1 MLPPHKVW
9 THDLVPRNSHEHIH
23 PVSWCPM
30 KYRRLAW
37 HRWLLGLQ
45 SRHGYSHYATFWRDD
60 PPLTSARCATR
71 ATTSVYTVC
80 WRTATPPTP

>member
-1 MLPPHKVW
+1 MLPPHQVW
-9 THDLVPRNSHEHIH
+9 THDLVPQHSQEDIH

-37 HRWLLGLQ
+37 HKWLFDLQ

-60 PPLTSARCATR
+60 PPPSHLPAVPHAPQPQCTR
-71 ATTSVYTVC
+71 FVGAL
-80 WRTATPPTP
+80 